1 MSRAGSQLPN
11 QSPQGSGD
19 MAASALVLQQQVD
32 RVIES
37 AEFSGTRRCQEFL
50 RYVVDR
56 AAAGQFDHLKE
67 RAIGNAIFG
76 RSPDYDTGSD
86 AIVRVVA
93 NETRKRLHRYYLRG
107 SHAAEPRLELHA
119 GSYLPTFQ
127 AADST
132 SQSPL
137 AGTAPEHVADPPSAE
152 FPSRWRRLRKAGW
165 ALLAAVLAGVCLL
178 LYSHNLSLRGRIH
191 RPANPAA
198 GMLPWSA
205 LFAGNRSVHLI
216 LGDGSVGALQVW
228 MKKRLTLSQYIGKR
242 FIPKPDSVSSGD
254 AELLDFLAQSEFT
267 TVSYATTAVKI
278 AQFAQSCSYPLDVSF
293 AREMSM
299 RTFRGGDHFVLI
311 GTARANPFIDLL
323 ERHLNF
329 GLDYEPGAR
338 EPVIRNVKP
347 LPGEPATY
355 APIRRRESYGHIAF
369 LHMLHQS
376 GHVLLVGGTNS
387 QSTEAAGE
395 FITDG
400 ARLRDFL
407 GRIGLASGGPP
418 RSFEILL
425 KVTHTNGSPVQCEP
439 VAHRVTANLN

>member
-1 MSRAGSQLPN
+1 
-11 QSPQGSGD
+11 
-19 MAASALVLQQQVD
+19 MATCALVLQQQVD
-32 RVIES
+32 RVLES

-56 AAAGQFDHLKE
+56 AAAGQLDYLKE
-67 RAIGNAIFG
+67 RVIGNAIFG

-132 SQSPL
+132 SPSPL
-137 AGTAPEHVADPPSAE
+137 AETAPEHVADPPSAE
-152 FPSRWRRLRKAGW
+152 FSSRWRRLRKAGW
-165 ALLAAVLAGVCLL
+165 AALAAVLAGLCLW
-178 LYSHNLSLRGRIH
+178 LYSDNSSLRRQMH
-191 RPANPAA
+191 RSANPAA
-198 GMLPWSA
+198 GILPWSA
-205 LFAGNRSVHLI
+205 LFAGNRSVHLV

-228 MKKRLTLSQYIGKR
+228 MKKRLSLTQYISKR
-242 FIPKPDSVSSGD
+242 FIPDPGSVGSGD
-254 AELLDFLAQSEFT
+254 AELLDFLARSEFT
-267 TVSYATTAVKI
+267 TVSYATTAVRI
-278 AQFAQSCSYPLDVSF
+278 AQFAQSCSYPIDVSF

-299 RTFRGGDHFVLI
+299 RTFRGGDHFILI

-323 ERHLNF
+323 EQHLNF
-329 GLDYEPGAR
+329 SLHYEPGER
-338 EPVIRNVKP
+338 EPVIRNGKP

-355 APIRRRESYGHIAF
+355 VPIRDRESYGHVAF

-387 QSTEAAGE
+387 QATEATGE
-395 FITDG
+395 FITDV

-407 GRIGLASGGPP
+407 GRIGLASGGPV

-425 KVTHTNGSPVQCEP
+425 KVGHTNGAPVECEP
-439 VAHRVTANLN
+439 VAHRVIANLN